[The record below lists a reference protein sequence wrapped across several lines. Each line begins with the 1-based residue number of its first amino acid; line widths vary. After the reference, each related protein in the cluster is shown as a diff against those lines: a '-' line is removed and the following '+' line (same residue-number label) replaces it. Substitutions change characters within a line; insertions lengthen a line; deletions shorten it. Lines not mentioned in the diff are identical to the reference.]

1 MPRSGIP
8 ARPSNA
14 APRLVVVHPSTDR
27 PRSAPS
33 AERATTWPSGVAKVR
48 PPLHPSAPIEQCPCC
63 CSPCWPT
70 GRPVHV
76 ARAPVRS
83 FALAPDPPARCVHPH
98 SAQSAAAS
106 GLASGPPR
114 LTRWPILTGEPHRP
128 VVLRLPVLATAA
140 ELGRFADEDL
150 AQLMRHQATARPGK
164 VHRLDEVRSLQTGT
178 AAWAGFGS

>member
-128 VVLRLPVLATAA
+128 VVLRLPVLGRQVIELPDLPVKCPRRNEAA
-140 ELGRFADEDL
+140 KRAHASGCRAGGVPQLGLWVGRC
-150 AQLMRHQATARPGK
+150 RH
-164 VHRLDEVRSLQTGT
+164 D
-178 AAWAGFGS
+178 